1 MAKYKVIGKKRT
13 IETAEGT
20 RDTFD
25 PIETV
30 SQAGMAQGK
39 SFKWDPG
46 AEITELQVADDVAKA
61 LVEAGELEVIEAP
74 ESWSQE

>member
-1 MAKYKVIGKKRT
+1 
-13 IETAEGT
+13 
-20 RDTFD
+20 
-25 PIETV
+25 
-30 SQAGMAQGK
+30 MAQGK